1 MKEVMILIQKG
12 GKVKI
17 FAEGPHG
24 AGTEEFTQSL
34 AEELGE
40 IEERHKGPHAHQ
52 HHADWRKTLQDH
64 RVEEKGEGP

>member
-24 AGTEEFTQSL
+24 AGTEEFSSS
-34 AEELGE
+34 GH
-40 IEERHKGPHAHQ
+40 IYPYP
-52 HHADWRKTLQDH
+52 
-64 RVEEKGEGP
+64 VV